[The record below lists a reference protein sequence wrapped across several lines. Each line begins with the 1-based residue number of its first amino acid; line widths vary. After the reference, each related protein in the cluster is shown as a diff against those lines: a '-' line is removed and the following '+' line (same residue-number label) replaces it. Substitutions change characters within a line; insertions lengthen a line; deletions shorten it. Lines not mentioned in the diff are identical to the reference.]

1 MRPWRPVRSSVM
13 SDLKPYLLSRMEEMR
28 QIDPRYWGELRES
41 FITEFGKPESTADAL
56 ADEQRQDWWLHNF
69 AQYRIDRLMR
79 REVNANKKTGREAR
93 R

>member
-28 QIDPRYWGELRES
+28 QIDPRYWGQLRES
-41 FITEFGKPESTADAL
+41 FIAEFGKPESAADAL
-56 ADEQRQDWWLHNF
+56 ADEQRQDWWLHQF
-69 AQYRIDRLMR
+69 AEYRIDLLRKRM
-79 REVNANKKTGREAR
+79 TAR